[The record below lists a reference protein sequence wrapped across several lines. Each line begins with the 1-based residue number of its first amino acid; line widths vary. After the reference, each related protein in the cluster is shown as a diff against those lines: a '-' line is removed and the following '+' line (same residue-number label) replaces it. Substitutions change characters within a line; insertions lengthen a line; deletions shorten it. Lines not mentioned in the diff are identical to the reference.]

1 MAREKN
7 AWERM
12 REKQEAREEEE
23 RRGLTQETHI
33 RMPQG
38 APANVK
44 LGQTGDPLVVELMN
58 RAEIMID
65 QIQNLYNM
73 YVAGLERL
81 PPTSQR
87 KQLDDV
93 VTKIMA
99 SPKPTPALLF
109 RVNQF
114 NAKFSLYREKWDK
127 LMKDIEAGRVVIR
140 RKSGS

>member
-23 RRGLTQETHI
+23 RRGLTQETHLK
-33 RMPQG
+33 MPSG
-38 APANVK
+38 APGNVK
-44 LGQTGDPLVVELMN
+44 IGQTGDPLVIELMN
-58 RAEIMID
+58 RAEIMIE
-65 QIQNLYNM
+65 QIQNLHNM

-81 PPTSQR
+81 PPITQR

-93 VTKIMA
+93 VAKIMA
-99 SPKPTPALLF
+99 AQKPTPALLF

-114 NAKFSLYREKWDK
+114 NAKYTMYREK
-127 LMKDIEAGRVVIR
+127 
-140 RKSGS
+140 